1 MNPLVSIITPCYNGK
16 GKVNIFLDSV
26 LKQTYDNIEFII
38 INDGSTDNTEEI
50 ILSYKSKFI
59 DKGYKFIYLKQ
70 KNAGQDVALN
80 NGLKYFTGKY
90 LMWPDS
96 DDILDSQNIEE
107 KVKYLEQNR
116 NCGLVYCNTNIV
128 KYEKINKVIKKWD
141 KVLYKN
147 RLENFED
154 ILLGKIIFAGGAWML
169 RSEYLE
175 KINPGKK
182 IIITGQGQNWQM
194 LLPMAYNY
202 DVGKVDK
209 YLFRYIIY
217 KDSHSNKKRS
227 YEEYV
232 KRLIDIETGLIRMLK
247 ECNIEETLFYK
258 YKKML
263 ETQYINEKLRLSL
276 LYRKNKEAKELYHIC
291 KERNI
296 KLYRKNKLKYYL
308 NLLGLYTILKKIK
321 DKIEQ

>member
-128 KYEKINKVIKKWD
+128 KYEKINP
-141 KVLYKN
+141 
-147 RLENFED
+147 E
-154 ILLGKIIFAGGAWML
+154 
-169 RSEYLE
+169 
-175 KINPGKK
+175 KK